1 MTEALKLIAMNCRG
15 LADRLKRK
23 DVLNYI
29 RSKSPDIV
37 LLQDIHVSEEKV
49 NVFLNEWGFEGIVSP
64 GASNARGTA
73 ILFNNTFEYVIH
85 NTFRDTDGNYVLV
98 DISVLNQRISL
109 GSIYGPSKD
118 KPDFYQNI
126 FQLLEDMKNEEILI
140 GGDWN
145 LVMNPNK
152 DYSNYRQVNNSR
164 ARATVLRQMRAFNM
178 IDIWRHLHEH
188 DKKYTW
194 RTEKFR
200 KQARLDFYLMSES
213 LKYLAL
219 DSNIESG
226 YRTDHSMITL
236 KLSKEI
242 DKKGKGI
249 WKFNVALLRDKEY
262 DKIVKQTV
270 KECVESYALLPYD
283 RSN

>member
-213 LKYLAL
+213 LKYLTL